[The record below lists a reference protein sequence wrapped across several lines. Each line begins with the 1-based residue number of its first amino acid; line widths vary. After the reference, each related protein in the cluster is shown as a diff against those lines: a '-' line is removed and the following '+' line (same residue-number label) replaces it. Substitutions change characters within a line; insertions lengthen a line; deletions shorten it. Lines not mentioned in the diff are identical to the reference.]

1 LDNDHDRLNVAF
13 GSEAETRDRPSGE
26 LSLDAPAALGYPK
39 AMAKEIPSVGDLR
52 RKSEITD
59 AEIEAA
65 TAAFLADEGAPPFTF
80 SSGHRIDVG
89 RAIDMHPQ
97 AKKLLAGEATA
108 PGLRRTMVKT
118 AVILGFPV
126 AG

>member
-1 LDNDHDRLNVAF
+1 
-13 GSEAETRDRPSGE
+13 
-26 LSLDAPAALGYPK
+26 
-39 AMAKEIPSVGDLR
+39 MAREIPSAGDLR

-59 AEIEAA
+59 AEIKAA
-65 TAAFLADEGAPPFTF
+65 TAAFLADEGAAPFTF

-97 AKKLLAGEATA
+97 AKKLLSDETTE

-118 AVILGFPV
+118 AVIIGFPV

>member
-1 LDNDHDRLNVAF
+1 M
-13 GSEAETRDRPSGE
+13 TR
-26 LSLDAPAALGYPK
+26 
-39 AMAKEIPSVGDLR
+39 EIPSVGDLR

-65 TAAFLADEGAPPFTF
+65 TAMFLADEGAPPFVL

-97 AKKLLAGEATA
+97 AKTLLAD
-108 PGLRRTMVKT
+108 
-118 AVILGFPV
+118 
-126 AG
+126 